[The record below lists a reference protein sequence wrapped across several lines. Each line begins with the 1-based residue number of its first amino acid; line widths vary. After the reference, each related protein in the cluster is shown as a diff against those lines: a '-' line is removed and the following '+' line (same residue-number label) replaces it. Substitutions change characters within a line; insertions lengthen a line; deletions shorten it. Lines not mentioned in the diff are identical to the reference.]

1 MNFNAPA
8 GGGRLCGAPEE
19 GERGASYLLEIILQS
34 GILLLAFALHVTS
47 KRSVG
52 IGMQTQG
59 TSR

>member
-19 GERGASYLLEIILQS
+19 GERGSYLLEIILES
-34 GILLLAFALHVTS
+34 GILLLAFALDVTS

-59 TSR
+59 TSH